1 MFSFCSK
8 WLAVETHQEHE
19 VVDLGMQNVEA
30 PAAEAVAMFANTLAA
45 MEAEEVAVKK
55 KQEM

>member
-1 MFSFCSK
+1 
-8 WLAVETHQEHE
+8 

-30 PAAEAVAMFANTLAA
+30 PAEAVAMFANTLAA

>member
-1 MFSFCSK
+1 M
-8 WLAVETHQEHE
+8 
-19 VVDLGMQNVEA
+19 VDLGMQNVEA

-45 MEAEEVAVKK
+45 MEAEVAVKK

>member
-1 MFSFCSK
+1 
-8 WLAVETHQEHE
+8 LAVETHQEHE

-30 PAAEAVAMFANTLAA
+30 PAAEAVAMFANTLVA

>member
-1 MFSFCSK
+1 M
-8 WLAVETHQEHE
+8 
-19 VVDLGMQNVEA
+19 VDLGMQNVEA
-30 PAAEAVAMFANTLAA
+30 PAAEGVAMVVNTPAA